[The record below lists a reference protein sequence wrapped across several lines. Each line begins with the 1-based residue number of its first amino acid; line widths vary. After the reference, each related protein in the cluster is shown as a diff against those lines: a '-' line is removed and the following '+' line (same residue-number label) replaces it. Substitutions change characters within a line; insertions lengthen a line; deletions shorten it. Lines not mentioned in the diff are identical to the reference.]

1 MIEIDL
7 SEEERT
13 TLVATLDELVS
24 DLRMEIAG
32 TDSQDYRESLKTR
45 KNAVMKLADALRGS

>member
-13 TLVATLDELVS
+13 TVVTALDELVS

-32 TDSQDYRESLKTR
+32 TDSQDYRENLKRR
-45 KNAVMKLADALRGS
+45 KNTLNKLVDALRAG